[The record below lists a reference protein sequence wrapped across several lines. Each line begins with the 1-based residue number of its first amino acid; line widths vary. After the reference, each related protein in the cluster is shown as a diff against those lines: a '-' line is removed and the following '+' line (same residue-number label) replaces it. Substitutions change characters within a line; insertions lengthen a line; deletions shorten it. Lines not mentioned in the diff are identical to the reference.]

1 MKKCPTS
8 KARRKKIRN
17 QESVCTVFDQIFSS
31 QRQQIRKKTQ
41 RIQHLLKTSK
51 SNSSSGNSKQKI
63 IYTHLKQEDR
73 KIAIMTTLYCLRL
86 KYSQD
91 KIQEDR
97 KKTIK
102 ERETSRQE
110 TTNKILT
117 KKATSENK
125 II

>member
-1 MKKCPTS
+1 M
-8 KARRKKIRN
+8 
-17 QESVCTVFDQIFSS
+17 FDQIFSS

-41 RIQHLLKTSK
+41 QIQYLLKTSK

-73 KIAIMTTLYCLRL
+73 KIAINNQFVLPLA
-86 KYSQD
+86 
-91 KIQEDR
+91 KIFSRQNTGGSKENDQL
-97 KKTIK
+97 

-125 II
+125 VI

>member
-51 SNSSSGNSKQKI
+51 SNSSSSNSKQKI

-73 KIAIMTTLYCLRL
+73 KIAIN
-86 KYSQD
+86 D
-91 KIQEDR
+91 KFVLPSAKIFP
-97 KKTIK
+97 
-102 ERETSRQE
+102 RQN
-110 TTNKILT
+110 TGG
-117 KKATSENK
+117 S
-125 II
+125 